1 MKADKQPKKAG
12 KEQKESPLF
21 SIIVPAYN
29 NERELNRCIDSILDQ
44 SCRDFE
50 LILVDDGSA
59 DRTPVICDGYAE
71 KDSRVKVIHKE
82 NQGAAA
88 ARNDGLFAARGCYI
102 YYADADDW
110 IEPGLLEEA
119 FRALQ
124 TPEPPQLFIFGY
136 ERLALEQEEPIS
148 CSWPLEPGL
157 YSKER
162 LEREVY
168 PRMMDSFAAAK
179 GQRLVSPG
187 LCDKIIRK
195 ELLLEHYCRDTSLFY
210 QEDFVCSYE
219 CVYFAERIYFSPMD
233 FYVYNQR
240 SQSSMH
246 RRYHRDLLKNNRAAA
261 QYLRTHLGGRGNRD
275 MDRQIQEL
283 EFDGLITAACQELR
297 FSRSIWQAAGRFKK
311 LLKQDADFPVC
322 SMENLSFPAKCCIW
336 MMSQGVVFPS
346 LLVIKVLCR
355 IKGISITE
363 G

>member
-12 KEQKESPLF
+12 GNPKECPFF

-29 NERELNRCIDSILDQ
+29 NERELSKCIDSILAQ
-44 SCRDFE
+44 TYGDFE
-50 LILVDDGSA
+50 LIIVDDGSA
-59 DRTPVICDGYAE
+59 DGTPVICDRYAAE
-71 KDSRVKVIHKE
+71 DRRVKVIHKE

-88 ARNDGLFAARGCYI
+88 ARNDGLFAAKGCYI

-110 IEPGLLEEA
+110 IEQGLLKEA
-119 FRALQ
+119 AGVLQ
-124 TPEPPQLFIFGY
+124 MPEPPDLFVFGY
-136 ERLALEQEEPIS
+136 RLLTFEQEEPVF

-168 PRMMDSFAAAK
+168 PRMMDPSGAVK

-187 LCDKIIRK
+187 LCDKIIER
-195 ELLLEHYCRDTSLFY
+195 ELLLAHYCRDTSLFY

-219 CVYFAERIYFSPMD
+219 CVYFADKIYFSSLN

-261 QYLRTHLGGRGNRD
+261 QYLHTHLGGKGNRD
-275 MDRQIQEL
+275 IERQIHEL
-283 EFDGLITAACQELR
+283 EFDGLITAACQEIR
-297 FSRSIWQAAGRFKK
+297 FSSSLWQAAGRFKEQ
-311 LLKQDADFPVC
+311 LRGITGFPVC
-322 SMENLSFPAKCCIW
+322 SVEDLSLPGRCCVLMLSLGMVYPA
-336 MMSQGVVFPS
+336 
-346 LLVIKVLCR
+346 LLVIKLLCR
-355 IKGISITE
+355 VKGISIA
-363 G
+363 